1 VLTDRNDLA
10 ACLQGVCH
18 HVTLLQIQQC
28 RVVSHFQETF
38 PAFTTFDVNAA
49 FFSFSYGS
57 ITFFRAAEHQAH
69 LPWQKEP
76 APQG

>member
-1 VLTDRNDLA
+1 MLTGWNDLA
-10 ACLQGVCH
+10 ACLQGVRRL
-18 HVTLLQIQQC
+18 VTLLQIQQC

-38 PAFTTFDVNAA
+38 PAFAYFDVKAA

-57 ITFFRAAEHQAH
+57 IIFSRAAEHQAH

-76 APQG
+76 APPG